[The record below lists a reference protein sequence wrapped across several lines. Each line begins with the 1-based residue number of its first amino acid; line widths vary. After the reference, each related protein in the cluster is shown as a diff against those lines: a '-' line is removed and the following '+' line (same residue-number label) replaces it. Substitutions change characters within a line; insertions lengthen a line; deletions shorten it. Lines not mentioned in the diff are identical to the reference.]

1 MKKFIFLNL
10 AIFYSSFLFAQ
21 VVIPNGDFEKWNV
34 IKYDKLDN
42 YESSNDGTYLYENG
56 GTPNMSKVTDAYS
69 GSYAIKLET
78 VAYGQDTIFAYFVN
92 GNTDDMSGGIPYAA
106 KPTALTGYYKG
117 NIMQGDSAL
126 ILVVFKLAGNVVS
139 MDSYKIP
146 PGNYP
151 NYTQFTLPLN
161 IPDLITPDTVIVGA
175 TSSDAFNEIAI
186 PGSIMYYDNFQF
198 QGAIVTPDKMNG
210 DFEDWSVDSVV
221 FIKDWLLE
229 DLQLRTEESYSGK
242 YASKIINKI
251 GKDGNLS
258 VGRLTNHNFNNDTII
273 GGLENVNAIDTL
285 AGYYKFSRT
294 GLDSAIASISFTN
307 DKHISFNLMKKYLQ
321 PTNTYKYFEIP
332 YNLGNPAPNVF
343 GLLEFKGCD
352 YGANISNS
360 GNELFIDHVYFKSEL
375 ITGNQEKT
383 PFSWNNIVAY
393 PSPAYDVVN
402 IIFKVNNIAFM
413 EIFDINGKKVYSKSF
428 TGNNLITHRLQVDT
442 YEKGIYFIK
451 ITSGEKIMSTKI
463 IVQ

>member
-10 AIFYSSFLFAQ
+10 AIFYGSFLFAQ

-34 IKYDKLDN
+34 TKYDKLDY
-42 YESSNDGTYLYENG
+42 YESSNDGSYLYENG

-92 GNTDDMSGGIPYAA
+92 GNTEDMSGGIPYAA

-161 IPDLITPDTVIVGA
+161 IPNLITPDTVIFGA

-186 PGSIMYYDNFQF
+186 PGSVMYYDNFQF
-198 QGAIVTPDKMNG
+198 QGVMVPPLKFNG
-210 DFEDWSVDSVV
+210 GFEEWSVDSSII
-221 FIKDWLLE
+221 IKDWIIE
-229 DLQLRTEESYSGK
+229 EMQLRTEDAYSGN
-242 YASKIINKI
+242 YAAKIFNKK
-251 GKDGNLS
+251 GKDGKLNI
-258 VGRLTNHNFNNDTII
+258 GRIINFKNENDSII
-273 GGLENVNAIDTL
+273 GGVEKVNNIDTL
-285 AGYYKFSRT
+285 AGYYKFIRT
-294 GLDSAIASISFTN
+294 GLDSAIVSLSFTN
-307 DKHISFNLMKKYLQ
+307 DKHTSYHMLNKFLHPVNSY
-321 PTNTYKYFEIP
+321 TYFEIP
-332 YNLGNPAPNVF
+332 YNLGITAPNVY
-343 GLLEFKGCD
+343 GLIEFKGCNF
-352 YGANISNS
+352 GADIANL
-360 GNELFIDHVYFKSEL
+360 GNELFIDHVFFKSEL

-402 IIFKVNNIAFM
+402 IIFKVNNLAFM
-413 EIFDINGKKVYSKSF
+413 EMFDINGKKVYSKSF